1 MYWTSYKWEV
11 LIMVYGAVKKL
22 VQYGLDTGL
31 ITEVDRIYAT
41 NQILDVLKLDDY
53 EDTDISGEEIGLEQV
68 LEELMDY
75 AHETGVLPED
85 SVTYRDL
92 FDTRLMNCLMPR
104 PSEVV
109 DKFWRHYENSP
120 VEATDYFYKLSQD
133 SNYIRRYRVCKDLKW
148 KAETKFGDLDIT
160 VNWQNRA
167 VILNACS
174 AWKM

>member
-1 MYWTSYKWEV
+1 MAWS
-11 LIMVYGAVKKL
+11 
-22 VQYGLDTGL
+22 
-31 ITEVDRIYAT
+31 RF
-41 NQILDVLKLDDY
+41 
-53 EDTDISGEEIGLEQV
+53 

-120 VEATDYFYKLSQD
+120 VEAMDYFYKLSQD
-133 SNYIRRYRVCKDLKW
+133 S
-148 KAETKFGDLDIT
+148 IT
-160 VNWQNRA
+160 SVDT
-167 VILNACS
+167 VS
-174 AWKM
+174 ART